1 MDGKG
6 APAVGGNLCGAGL
19 LASATNHNPPG
30 SSITQSTGFND
41 LSKISNTNEQ
51 KESSNCK
58 CLPFLHCLSCLAEYK
73 KEKWRRL
80 MVDCTLL
87 LLVM

>member
-1 MDGKG
+1 MGRARQPSEVTCA
-6 APAVGGNLCGAGL
+6 APNYLPVRQITTL
-19 LASATNHNPPG
+19 LVP
-30 SSITQSTGFND
+30 QSHSRQD
-41 LSKISNTNEQ
+41 LMTCLKFLTTNEQ

-73 KEKWRRL
+73 KTTWRRL